1 MECGNV
7 YKESDSVQYLV
18 SRYSDVAGKLIPFFD
33 KYKIIGVKYQD
44 YQDFR
49 KVVELMKSK
58 DHLRIEGLEEIK
70 KKKKI
75 IQSMNKGRII

>member
-70 KKKKI
+70 KI